1 MQPPANAAG
10 AIVID
15 AAPGR
20 HNRVLTFKL
29 GAKAEL
35 PPLKLVARPL
45 DPPPAMASTE
55 KVAEG
60 KRLFQTY
67 CMYCHG
73 DTAVSGG
80 TVPDLRFSTT
90 LASSDAWK
98 AIVLDGT
105 LSKNGMVSFAKH
117 LKADDVETLRT
128 YVIQRAHDEKKRLA
142 SP

>member
-1 MQPPANAAG
+1 MRL
-10 AIVID
+10 
-15 AAPGR
+15 PGR

-29 GAKAEL
+29 GGKAEL
-35 PPLKLVARPL
+35 PPLKIVARPL
-45 DPPPAMASTE
+45 DPPPAKASAD

-80 TVPDLRFSTT
+80 TVPDLRFSST
-90 LASSDAWK
+90 LASSESWK
-98 AIVLDGT
+98 SIVLDGALT
-105 LSKNGMVSFAKH
+105 KNGMVSFTRH
-117 LKADDVETLRT
+117 LKTEDVETVRA